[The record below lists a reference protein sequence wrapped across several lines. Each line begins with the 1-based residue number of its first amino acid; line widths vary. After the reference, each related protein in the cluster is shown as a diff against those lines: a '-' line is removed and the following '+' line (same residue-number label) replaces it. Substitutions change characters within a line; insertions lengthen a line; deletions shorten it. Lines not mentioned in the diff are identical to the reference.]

1 MTAIGL
7 TRDDNPRWL
16 AAVTTALPV
25 ALALLFVGWCQPDTR
40 RLPAA
45 VPLSR
50 PAPAITPATESHP
63 DTTVARAQ

>member
-1 MTAIGL
+1 MTAFER

-16 AAVTTALPV
+16 AVVATALPV
-25 ALALLFVGWCQPDTR
+25 ALALLFVGWWWTPDTR

-50 PAPAITPATESHP
+50 PAPARAPVDSQP
-63 DTTVARAQ
+63 DTTVVRAQ

>member
-1 MTAIGL
+1 MTAFEL

-25 ALALLFVGWCQPDTR
+25 ALAALFVMWWCQPDAR

-45 VPLSR
+45 VPLSK
-50 PAPAITPATESHP
+50 PAPANVPAEAQQV
-63 DTTVARAQ
+63 TTVARAQ